1 MSINCEDLIFDFIV
15 VSTVDL
21 EPIELGLL
29 EDDKWVFPILLPIYI
44 FISSKMFLTHEQ
56 HHH

>member
-21 EPIELGLL
+21 EPRELGLL
-29 EDDKWVFPILLPIYI
+29 EDDKWVFPI
-44 FISSKMFLTHEQ
+44 
-56 HHH
+56 